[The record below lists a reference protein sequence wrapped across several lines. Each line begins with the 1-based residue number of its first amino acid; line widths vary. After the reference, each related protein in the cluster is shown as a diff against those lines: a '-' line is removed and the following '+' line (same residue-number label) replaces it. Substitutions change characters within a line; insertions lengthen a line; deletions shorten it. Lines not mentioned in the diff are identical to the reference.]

1 MARVTSIEVKEII
14 STDIADLTAYITA
27 ANLLVTEVLGGLL
40 SDALLKEI
48 ERWLS
53 AHLIASGGEG
63 GARIEEERIF
73 EAYAARYGG
82 RFASGW
88 PGPRNGKKGA
98 TLKRRGERA

>member
-1 MARVTSIEVKEII
+1 
-14 STDIADLTAYITA
+14 
-27 ANLLVTEVLGGLL
+27 VLGGLL

-53 AHLIASGGEG
+53 AHLIASGGEE

-82 RFASGW
+82 KFGFGLSGSRYGQQVAILDTTGRMVSQGTVK
-88 PGPRNGKKGA
+88 PAVFRMM
-98 TLKRRGERA
+98 